1 MGIDSARLGPGCG
14 GRTIGVPSCLVV
26 KGHRGTSRVSRG
38 GDPVWVIG
46 WDVGSRLIRYRE
58 ALRPMDLLLVV
69 GALDSPW

>member
-46 WDVGSRLIRYRE
+46 
-58 ALRPMDLLLVV
+58 
-69 GALDSPW
+69 